1 MMSRWQKAQDILPSQ
16 DYEDCLLMVK
26 DTTKTC
32 DLRQAEPEYSQT
44 SYLRMRSTEEAY
56 QIYNYLDPQK
66 NKALQNVDKK
76 RGFKH
81 IQVNDRSFAM
91 QLMLQLYKK
100 RGYSH
105 ETLFTGAAVLD
116 RYLALTGPQNFPS
129 NQTTNLALTCLLIGA
144 KLEQPKHPNFMN
156 MINALEDL
164 NGDKCKKEDLVN
176 LEEKIL
182 RLLGFDF
189 NFNGPK
195 QFLDRYLRV
204 LGYDANA
211 KVNQMALQILT
222 LSLVDEKLLNYR
234 ASQIAA
240 SAAILAINIFMVQ
253 KELKEGRSD
262 TSISSFFYI
271 KPSDLQIYNRKANE
285 KRILNTSIW
294 NNFKVSSQT
303 GYTIEML
310 KPCLFDLSKFIE
322 EYLEPNKLKYFDIE
336 AIKLLKDCP
345 VEDND
350 DHYKFLNNCQI

>member
-1 MMSRWQKAQDILPSQ
+1 M
-16 DYEDCLLMVK
+16 
-26 DTTKTC
+26 
-32 DLRQAEPEYSQT
+32 
-44 SYLRMRSTEEAY
+44 
-56 QIYNYLDPQK
+56 
-66 NKALQNVDKK
+66 AL
-76 RGFKH
+76 
-81 IQVNDRSFAM
+81 A
-91 QLMLQLYKK
+91 
-100 RGYSH
+100 
-105 ETLFTGAAVLD
+105 
-116 RYLALTGPQNFPS
+116 
-129 NQTTNLALTCLLIGA
+129 CLLIGA

-204 LGYDANA
+204 LGYDANV

-262 TSISSFFYI
+262 TSINSFFYI
-271 KPSDLQIYNRKANE
+271 KPSD
-285 KRILNTSIW
+285 
-294 NNFKVSSQT
+294 
-303 GYTIEML
+303 
-310 KPCLFDLSKFIE
+310 
-322 EYLEPNKLKYFDIE
+322 
-336 AIKLLKDCP
+336 
-345 VEDND
+345 
-350 DHYKFLNNCQI
+350 

>member
-1 MMSRWQKAQDILPSQ
+1 M
-16 DYEDCLLMVK
+16 
-26 DTTKTC
+26 
-32 DLRQAEPEYSQT
+32 
-44 SYLRMRSTEEAY
+44 
-56 QIYNYLDPQK
+56 
-66 NKALQNVDKK
+66 AL
-76 RGFKH
+76 
-81 IQVNDRSFAM
+81 A
-91 QLMLQLYKK
+91 
-100 RGYSH
+100 
-105 ETLFTGAAVLD
+105 
-116 RYLALTGPQNFPS
+116 
-129 NQTTNLALTCLLIGA
+129 CLLIGA

-204 LGYDANA
+204 LGYDANV

-262 TSISSFFYI
+262 TSINSFFYI
-271 KPSDLQIYNRKANE
+271 KPSDQ
-285 KRILNTSIW
+285 
-294 NNFKVSSQT
+294 
-303 GYTIEML
+303 
-310 KPCLFDLSKFIE
+310 
-322 EYLEPNKLKYFDIE
+322 
-336 AIKLLKDCP
+336 
-345 VEDND
+345 
-350 DHYKFLNNCQI
+350 

>member
-1 MMSRWQKAQDILPSQ
+1 
-16 DYEDCLLMVK
+16 
-26 DTTKTC
+26 
-32 DLRQAEPEYSQT
+32 
-44 SYLRMRSTEEAY
+44 
-56 QIYNYLDPQK
+56 
-66 NKALQNVDKK
+66 
-76 RGFKH
+76 
-81 IQVNDRSFAM
+81 
-91 QLMLQLYKK
+91 MLQLYKK

-116 RYLALTGPQNFPS
+116 RYLALSGPENFPS

-164 NGDKCKKEDLVN
+164 NGDKCKKEDLVE

-195 QFLDRYLRV
+195 QFLDRYVRV
-204 LGYDANA
+204 LGYDNNA

-240 SAAILAINIFMVQ
+240 SAVVLAINIFMVQ
-253 KELKEGRSD
+253 KELKEGTDPSTTSFFAVNQNEARNIQASALTNRKRSD
-262 TSISSFFYI
+262 
-271 KPSDLQIYNRKANE
+271 
-285 KRILNTSIW
+285 KRILNTNIW
-294 NNFKVSSQT
+294 NNFTVSSQS

-310 KPCLFDLSKFIE
+310 KPCLYDLSKFIE

-336 AIKLLKDCP
+336 AIHAVQDCSFDGQYGHD
-345 VEDND
+345 ESATIE
-350 DHYKFLNNCQI
+350 LIQ